1 MVSHIYF
8 SSKFIC
14 KLMFQ
19 IFLQVGFNS
28 LQHITEQNKAFRL
41 EWNYIL
47 PRGLV
52 ILPWFSSNALL
63 KQKGSEC
70 VMG

>member
-1 MVSHIYF
+1 
-8 SSKFIC
+8 
-14 KLMFQ
+14 MFQ